1 MASRSA
7 YSTPL
12 DVLAFLGQG
21 AKDAGIDGK
30 LQRSGELDPGMGSFV
45 HVSDEE
51 SIRDHIGILITT
63 AREEYPPDPEY
74 GCEIWEHEFTSVLS
88 SSTWMDRLENSLLQL
103 VERYEKRLTMVE
115 VKARMDQV
123 EYKLRQGDEVVA
135 RLKRRLWI
143 SFKARIART
152 DEPFEFERSLLIA
165 PFSLD

>member
-1 MASRSA
+1 M
-7 YSTPL
+7 
-12 DVLAFLGQG
+12 
-21 AKDAGIDGK
+21 
-30 LQRSGELDPGMGSFV
+30 
-45 HVSDEE
+45 
-51 SIRDHIGILITT
+51 T
-63 AREEYPPDPEY
+63 A
-74 GCEIWEHEFTSVLS
+74 
-88 SSTWMDRLENSLLQL
+88 NSLLQL